1 MSVPARVPTHRAD
14 GSAVYFRGVR
24 VAPKMAAVTG
34 GAVMVAGMSV
44 VGGGVATADGGVW
57 DQVAQCESGG
67 NWSINT
73 GNGYYGGL
81 QFSPRTWKA
90 FGGQEFASNANQATK
105 SEQIAIAQRTLQQ
118 QGPGAWPTCG
128 QRAGL
133 TKSNGGA
140 DSNAQPGDRE
150 DSASR
155 DEVRTSPGALAV
167 DGKFGAATTRS
178 LEAWIGVSQD
188 GSLSSSDIRAL
199 QSKVGASADGK
210 IGAETTAKLRAVM
223 GLGGNG
229 AWDFRSN
236 YATVKALQGFL
247 NSGAPAT
254 SAPAAAAPAAPKP
267 SAPAPSAP
275 RSGTL
280 VVDGKFGPATTRAL
294 EAWVGVSQD
303 GSLSTSDIKALQS
316 KVGAEADGKIGAE
329 TTAKLRAAIGHG
341 SNGVWDFRTSYST
354 VKALQ
359 QHLNG

>member
-1 MSVPARVPTHRAD
+1 MSAPSRLPTHRAD

-44 VGGGVATADGGVW
+44 VGGGVATADSGVW
-57 DQVAQCESGG
+57 DKVAQCESGG

-81 QFSPRTWKA
+81 QFSPSTWKA
-90 FGGQEFASNANQATK
+90 FGGHEFASQANQATK
-105 SEQIAIAQRTLQQ
+105 SEQIAVAQRTLQQ

-128 QRAGL
+128 KRAGL

-140 DSNAQPGDRE
+140 DSNAQPGSRG

-155 DEVRTSPGALAV
+155 DEVRTSPGKLAV

-178 LEAWIGVSQD
+178 LEAWIGVSQN

-210 IGAETTAKLRAVM
+210 IGAETTTKLRAAM

-236 YATVKALQGFL
+236 YSTVKALQGFL
-247 NSGAPAT
+247 NSGAPA
-254 SAPAAAAPAAPKP
+254 K

-275 RSGTL
+275 AAPAKSAPTSGTL
-280 VVDGKFGPATTRAL
+280 VVDGKFGSATTRAL

-316 KVGAEADGKIGAE
+316 KVGASADGKIGAE